1 MRWNMHKRFWNGFA
15 NALSIAM
22 ATVFMAGCSDDVAGG
37 ASGDAGVYAIK
48 NLDVAGLTQKGPF
61 VKGSAVTVLGINCKS
76 MKLSDEHF
84 EGEVKSEKGDFTVDD
99 VSLKSSCA
107 VLEATGKYRS
117 EITGK
122 MSSGE
127 ITLHALT
134 DLKNRKNVNVNV
146 ITELEY
152 ERVMYLVTEKKMN
165 FADAKKQAEKEVLA
179 AFGIAGN
186 FDSSEDLNIFGK
198 GDGNAALL
206 AVSVLMQAETDA
218 VGIEKRLE
226 KFADSFAETGK
237 WNDSSAKAAIEKWR
251 VAAMADGTLDSIRK
265 NVKSWGYADEVP
277 DFEKYIE
284 TFGDSVTLGSEYD
297 ATANTLKD
305 LRDGQIYRT
314 VKIGDQVWMAENLN
328 FETASSSCYNDSAE
342 YCEKYGRLYT
352 WATAV
357 GKSEDECGVGK
368 GCNLPSGNIR
378 GVCPDGWY
386 LPSEDDFVA
395 LIKAVGGEKGAGSK
409 LKSTD
414 GWNDDDGESGNGT
427 DAFGFSAL
435 AAGFGHP
442 GYYGVGY
449 TTGFWGS
456 TECGSEGVPET
467 GNGCAYAMYLD
478 YDDVNVSLRSYAAK
492 DFGYSV
498 RCVKR
503 DDGTVPASSSSS
515 AKADAGS
522 EYDASANT
530 LKDLRD
536 GQTYRTVKIGNQVW
550 MAENLNYEVENSI
563 CYENSADSCA
573 KYGRLYT
580 WAAAMDS
587 IKTGC
592 GYGVAC
598 SPTLSAQGVC
608 PSGWHLPSN
617 TEWSALIM
625 EAGGPIV
632 AGVHLKARTDWYRT
646 GRGTDA
652 FGFTALPAGLWNN
665 DGGFYNSVY
674 ETLFWSSTE
683 VDSIKV
689 YTLNLDY
696 SEKGA
701 GIAFAGKDYDARSV
715 RCLKNNDSVVSSS
728 SSSVASSS
736 SVKIALACKSRYQ
749 DDCKYDTLT
758 DERDG
763 QTYKTVKIG
772 NQVWMAENL
781 NYASLQPTDSLD
793 STSFCYEND
802 PDNCEEDG
810 RLYLWSA
817 VMDSAATWSDN
828 GKGCG
833 YGVVCSPTF
842 PVRGVCPAGWHV
854 PTRDEVIE
862 LLDAVGGVD
871 VAGDML
877 ISEYSGCIDEVDLY
891 GFSFRPTGRKRSSG
905 YYDDD
910 GEYGYMWTITDDYW
924 NSDEF
929 FLKNNEPFELVA
941 AFSMS
946 KAGGNLGIHGG
957 YKNMGFPVRCIK
969 D

>member
-22 ATVFMAGCSDDVAGG
+22 ATVFMAACSDDVAGG

-61 VKGSAVTVLGINCKS
+61 VAGSAVTVLGIDCKS

-134 DLKNRKNVNVNV
+134 NLKDRKNVNVNV

-218 VGIEKRLE
+218 AGIEKRLE

-237 WNDSSAKAAIEKWR
+237 WNDSSAKTAIEKWR

-328 FETASSSCYNDSAE
+328 FEIASSSCYNDSAE

-357 GKSEDECGVGK
+357 SKSEDECGVGK
-368 GCNLPSGNIR
+368 ECNLPSGNIR

-435 AAGFGHP
+435 AAGFGHA

-456 TECGSEGVPET
+456 TECGTEGVPET

-478 YDDVNVSLRSYAAK
+478 
-492 DFGYSV
+492 
-498 RCVKR
+498 
-503 DDGTVPASSSSS
+503 
-515 AKADAGS
+515 
-522 EYDASANT
+522 
-530 LKDLRD
+530 
-536 GQTYRTVKIGNQVW
+536 
-550 MAENLNYEVENSI
+550 
-563 CYENSADSCA
+563 
-573 KYGRLYT
+573 
-580 WAAAMDS
+580 
-587 IKTGC
+587 
-592 GYGVAC
+592 
-598 SPTLSAQGVC
+598 
-608 PSGWHLPSN
+608 
-617 TEWSALIM
+617 
-625 EAGGPIV
+625 
-632 AGVHLKARTDWYRT
+632 
-646 GRGTDA
+646 
-652 FGFTALPAGLWNN
+652 
-665 DGGFYNSVY
+665 
-674 ETLFWSSTE
+674 
-683 VDSIKV
+683 
-689 YTLNLDY
+689 
-696 SEKGA
+696 
-701 GIAFAGKDYDARSV
+701 
-715 RCLKNNDSVVSSS
+715 
-728 SSSVASSS
+728 
-736 SVKIALACKSRYQ
+736 
-749 DDCKYDTLT
+749 
-758 DERDG
+758 
-763 QTYKTVKIG
+763 
-772 NQVWMAENL
+772 
-781 NYASLQPTDSLD
+781 
-793 STSFCYEND
+793 
-802 PDNCEEDG
+802 
-810 RLYLWSA
+810 
-817 VMDSAATWSDN
+817 
-828 GKGCG
+828 
-833 YGVVCSPTF
+833 
-842 PVRGVCPAGWHV
+842 
-854 PTRDEVIE
+854 
-862 LLDAVGGVD
+862 
-871 VAGDML
+871 
-877 ISEYSGCIDEVDLY
+877 
-891 GFSFRPTGRKRSSG
+891 
-905 YYDDD
+905 
-910 GEYGYMWTITDDYW
+910 
-924 NSDEF
+924 
-929 FLKNNEPFELVA
+929 
-941 AFSMS
+941 
-946 KAGGNLGIHGG
+946 
-957 YKNMGFPVRCIK
+957 
-969 D
+969 